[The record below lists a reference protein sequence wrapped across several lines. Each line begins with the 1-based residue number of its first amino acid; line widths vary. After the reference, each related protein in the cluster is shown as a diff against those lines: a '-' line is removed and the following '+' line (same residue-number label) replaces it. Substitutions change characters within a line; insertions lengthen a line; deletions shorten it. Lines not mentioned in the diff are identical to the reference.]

1 MSKLASS
8 QSRSFAITFGI
19 QITQAEV
26 TEWLAQ
32 FRRCRVTGVH
42 VSFNGQKLIPSIT
55 LTKPNNTAPPRLCLA
70 APLYIVDAF
79 ASGPF
84 TGNPAAVCL
93 LETPPDDCWMQ
104 SVAAEMNL
112 SETAFLVP
120 RQDGFDLRWFTPV
133 TEVDLCGHATLAS
146 AHVLWET
153 EWLPGMNPPVSH
165 PQWSA
170 YRHADRQLD

>member
-1 MSKLASS
+1 M
-8 QSRSFAITFGI
+8 
-19 QITQAEV
+19 
-26 TEWLAQ
+26 
-32 FRRCRVTGVH
+32 
-42 VSFNGQKLIPSIT
+42 SFNGQKLIPSIT
-55 LTKPNNTAPPRLCLA
+55 VTKPNNT

-93 LETPPDDCWMQ
+93 LESSADAGWMQ

-153 EWLPGMNPPVSH
+153 AHGH
-165 PQWSA
+165 
-170 YRHADRQLD
+170 